1 MAFFVGTSGWAYA
14 QWKPDF
20 YPEGLPQT
28 RFLEHY
34 ATALNACEIN
44 ATFYRRQAETTF
56 EKWTRAV
63 GEEFRF
69 TVKAHRMITHARS
82 IAMNDYRAAFIADF
96 VASTE
101 SLGRRLGAMFFQ
113 IAAHQERKEGA
124 LSDLLAAMPEDM
136 PCAFEFLNETWH
148 APEIVE
154 IVEPR
159 GTICLTDWDGAPPE
173 HLPPGRIAYVR
184 LRAETYSPEQRDGWL
199 HLLERES
206 QGRDVYVFA
215 KHEGTAPTDPAGG
228 VGLAVWLR
236 SAAGR
241 PAAPLP

>member
-1 MAFFVGTSGWAYA
+1 MALFVGTSGWAYK

-20 YPEGLPQT
+20 YPEGLPQS

-34 ATALNACEIN
+34 ATALSACEIN
-44 ATFYRRQAETTF
+44 ATFYRRQAESTF
-56 EKWTRAV
+56 EKWARAV
-63 GEEFRF
+63 GEDFRF
-69 TVKAHRMITHARS
+69 TAKAHRMITHARS
-82 IAMNDYRAAFIADF
+82 IAMNDYRASFIADF
-96 VASTE
+96 VASTAP
-101 SLGRRLGAMFFQ
+101 LGRRLGAMFFQ
-113 IAAHQERKEGA
+113 IAAHQERNEGA
-124 LSDLLAAMPEDM
+124 LSDLLAALPEDM
-136 PCAFEFLNETWH
+136 PCAFELLNESWH
-148 APEIVE
+148 APEIDQ

-159 GTICLTDWDGAPPE
+159 GTICLTNWDGAPPE
-173 HLPPGRIAYVR
+173 RLPPGRIAYVR

-199 HLLERES
+199 SLLERES
-206 QGRDVYVFA
+206 RERDVYAFA

>member
-20 YPEGLPQT
+20 YPEGLPQS

-34 ATALNACEIN
+34 ATAFNACEIN
-44 ATFYRRQAETTF
+44 ATFYRRQAESTF
-56 EKWTRAV
+56 EKWARAV
-63 GEEFRF
+63 GEDFRF
-69 TVKAHRMITHARS
+69 TAKAHRMITHARS
-82 IAMNDYRAAFIADF
+82 IAMNDYRASFIADF
-96 VASTE
+96 VASTVP
-101 SLGRRLGAMFFQ
+101 LGRRLGAMFFQ
-113 IAAHQERKEGA
+113 IAAHQERNEEA
-124 LSDLLAAMPEDM
+124 LADLLAALPEDM
-136 PCAFEFLNETWH
+136 PCAFEFLNESWH
-148 APEIVE
+148 TPEIIK

-159 GTICLTDWDGAPPE
+159 GTMCLTNWDGPPPE
-173 HLPPGRIAYVR
+173 RLPPGRIAYVR
-184 LRAETYSPEQRDGWL
+184 LRAETYSPEQREGWL
-199 HLLERES
+199 RLLGRES
-206 QGRDVYVFA
+206 QMRDVYAFA

>member
-56 EKWTRAV
+56 
-63 GEEFRF
+63 
-69 TVKAHRMITHARS
+69 RS

-124 LSDLLAAMPEDM
+124 LSDLLAALPEDM

-199 HLLERES
+199 QLLERES